1 MALPARGL
9 AALPSLARDARDGDR
24 SGRAPDRE
32 RTALLAPGEIS
43 LIGLGH
49 QRDALRMLLEKIPAA
64 WQTALEDQRRRGWP
78 NGLALEAE
86 AGAMLR
92 LAEDLSTLLLKYRF
106 ALTTHFLCQP

>member
-1 MALPARGL
+1 
-9 AALPSLARDARDGDR
+9 LPSLTRDARDGDR

-32 RTALLAPGEIS
+32 RTALLAPREIAF
-43 LIGLGH
+43 IGLGH

-106 ALTTHFLCQP
+106 ALTTHLLCQP

>member
-1 MALPARGL
+1 VALRPVPRG
-9 AALPSLARDARDGDR
+9 AGDR
-24 SGRAPDRE
+24 DVPGRAPDLA
-32 RTALLAPGEIS
+32 RTALLVPREIPF
-43 LIGLGH
+43 IGLGH

-106 ALTTHFLCQP
+106 ALTTHLLCRP